1 MFKILSHR
9 VKLANF
15 SEAATQ
21 SLIARNRNQAQG
33 RALRHHS
40 DVGLAAEPATI
51 TLTLS
56 PGFWLPLTVKT
67 VHGSGQ
73 ALGYQLS
80 PLRGWGS
87 GAGNLSTVTVD
98 SELGSPENH

>member
-1 MFKILSHR
+1 MFKILSNG
-9 VKLANF
+9 VKLADF
-15 SEAATQ
+15 SEAATK

-56 PGFWLPLTVKT
+56 PCFWPPLTVKT

-73 ALGYQLS
+73 ALATIGKMQALHCPS
-80 PLRGWGS
+80 
-87 GAGNLSTVTVD
+87 AVN
-98 SELGSPENH
+98 